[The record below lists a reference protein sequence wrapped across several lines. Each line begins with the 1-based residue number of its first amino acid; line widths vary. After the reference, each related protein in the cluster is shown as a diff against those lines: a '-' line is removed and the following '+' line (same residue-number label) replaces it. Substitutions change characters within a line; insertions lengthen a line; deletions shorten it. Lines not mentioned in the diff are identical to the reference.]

1 MYETKGTRV
10 NSWIKLKNV
19 NLIGSGSNNNAEGAG
34 VVRDTLDLI
43 PIGGFYGKGA
53 RTGIFGSYLMAAYS
67 VHLQRFYTVCKLG
80 TGFSQEMLK
89 ELNDSNIRFD
99 DSSDPAITLTHAK

>member
-1 MYETKGTRV
+1 MASGTT
-10 NSWIKLKNV
+10 
-19 NLIGSGSNNNAEGAG
+19 NNDNEVG

-67 VHLQRFYTVCKLG
+67 VHL
-80 TGFSQEMLK
+80 
-89 ELNDSNIRFD
+89 
-99 DSSDPAITLTHAK
+99 